1 MIKKRTIRILLGGAG
16 LFALTAG
23 ILQGGY
29 QDTLIKAVHICME
42 CIGIG

>member
-1 MIKKRTIRILLGGAG
+1 MRGKRTIRIFLGGAG
-16 LFALTAG
+16 LFALAAG

-29 QDTLIKAVHICME
+29 RDTLLKAVHVCME